1 MPAIAPSFREAL
13 RFWLRL
19 GFISFGGPAG
29 QIAIMHRV
37 VVDEKKWISESRF
50 LHALNYCMLLPG
62 PEAQQLATYIGWLLH
77 GRKGGIAAG
86 LLFILPSVFILLALS
101 MLYVSYG
108 KLSAVSALFKGL
120 QPAVVAIVLQA
131 MFRLSKKAM
140 LGPAHYGMA
149 LVAFTGIYF
158 FHAPFPLLVLGAIAV
173 AFALQRFLPEMMN
186 SKKSGN
192 GEKQDDD
199 SSYYLNRYNAT
210 AAALNAKAVLLRT
223 LPMAFLLWLLPLCT
237 LLLWGGDAGFWKRL
251 SIFFTQ
257 AAFVTFGGAYAVLP
271 YVAQVSVEKFQWLSS
286 AQMMDGLALGE
297 TTPGPLIM
305 VLAFVGFMAAYHHFG
320 FSLLAG
326 SIGLLTTTWYTFL
339 PGFIFI
345 LAGAPLIEQTRD
357 NKKIVQVLSLVTAAV
372 AGVMLNLAIYLGKA
386 VIWPGKH
393 DVFAL
398 LWVLTSFVAL
408 EKLKLNIILWLL
420 ISAVAGLFYYYILI
434 L

>member
-1 MPAIAPSFREAL
+1 MPATAPSFREAL

-86 LLFILPSVFILLALS
+86 LLFILPSVFILLGLS
-101 MLYVSYG
+101 VLYVSFG
-108 KLSAVSALFKGL
+108 NLPAVSALFKGL
-120 QPAVVAIVLQA
+120 QPAVVAIVLHA
-131 MFRLSKKAM
+131 LMKLGRKALLSP
-140 LGPAHYGMA
+140 LHYGMA
-149 LVAFTGIYF
+149 LVAFIGIYF
-158 FHAPFPLLVLGAIAV
+158 FHAPFPLLVLGAVTV
-173 AFALQRFLPEMMN
+173 AFALQRFLPDIMN
-186 SKKSGN
+186 RKNGSN
-192 GEKQDDD
+192 GEKQDDE
-199 SSYYLNRYNAT
+199 SSYYLNRYNAQ
-210 AAALNAKAVLLRT
+210 AAVLHPRRILLRT
-223 LPMAFLLWLLPLCT
+223 LPAAALLWLMPLGA
-237 LLLWGGDAGFWKRL
+237 LLLWGGDDLFWKRL

-305 VLAFVGFMAAYHHFG
+305 VLAFVGFMAAYHQFG

-326 SIGLLTTTWYTFL
+326 SVGLLTTTWYTFL
-339 PGFIFI
+339 PSFIFI
-345 LAGAPLIEQTRD
+345 LVGAPFIEQTRD
-357 NKKIVQVLSLVTAAV
+357 NKKLVQVLSLVTAAV
-372 AGVMLNLAIYLGKA
+372 AGVMLNLAIYLSKA
-386 VIWPGKH
+386 VVWPEAF
-393 DVFAL
+393 DVFAAV
-398 LWVLTSFVAL
+398 WIIISFVAL
-408 EKLKLNIILWLL
+408 EKFRLNMILWLL
-420 ISAVAGLFYYYILI
+420 ISALAGWIYYYL
-434 L
+434 LH